1 MTPEERWEHIDRTLV
16 EIVEAQKGFDRRLD
30 RIAERHEALAQTVE
44 IIAGMQRASE
54 ERLARY
60 DENLARYDERFAR
73 YDELFAKNEVRL
85 GQLMDTMN
93 RLANIVVAHDQRLDN
108 LENR

>member
-1 MTPEERWEHIDRTLV
+1 MTPEERWEHIERSFV
-16 EIVEAQKGFDRRLD
+16 EIAEAHKSFDRRLE

-54 ERLARY
+54 ERLAH
-60 DENLARYDERFAR
+60 
-73 YDELFAKNEVRL
+73 YDELFARNEVRL

-93 RLANIVVAHDQRLDN
+93 RLGNIIIAHDQRLDN

>member
-16 EIVEAQKGFDRRLD
+16 EIVEAQKGFDQRLD

-54 ERLARY
+54 ARY
-60 DENLARYDERFAR
+60 DENLARYDERLAR
-73 YDELFAKNEVRL
+73 HDDLFAKNEVRL

>member
-1 MTPEERWEHIDRTLV
+1 MTPEERWERIDRTLA
-16 EIVEAQKGFDRRLD
+16 EIAEAQKGFDRRLD

-44 IIAGMQRASE
+44 IMAGMQRA
-54 ERLARY
+54 
-60 DENLARYDERFAR
+60 N
-73 YDELFAKNEVRL
+73 DELFAKNEVRL

-93 RLANIVVAHDQRLDN
+93 RLGNIVVAHEQRLDN